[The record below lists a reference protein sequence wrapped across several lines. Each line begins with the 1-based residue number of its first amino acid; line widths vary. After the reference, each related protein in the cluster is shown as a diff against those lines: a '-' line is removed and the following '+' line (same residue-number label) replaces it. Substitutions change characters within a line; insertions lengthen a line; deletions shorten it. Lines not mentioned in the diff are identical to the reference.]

1 MPMIR
6 VELHKGRTLE
16 QKTACAKEI
25 VRAVQ
30 QHLNAPPEAT
40 QVVFF
45 DVDPSDW
52 MLGQKLK
59 T

>member
-6 VELHKGRTLE
+6 VELHKGRTTE

-40 QVVFF
+40 QVVFV

-52 MLGQKLK
+52 MLGQKLR
-59 T
+59 

>member
-1 MPMIR
+1 MQGVGAR
-6 VELHKGRTLE
+6 RQDASKNR
-16 QKTACAKEI
+16 AKDI

-40 QVVFF
+40 QVVFV
-45 DVDPSDW
+45 DVEPADW

-59 T
+59 G